1 MAELLR
7 LDNFGPL
14 NVVETT
20 QLDADADA
28 GQAVVTVKNSQGF
41 ATGDFFRIGD
51 GEQAEIK
58 KVLSISGNNITA
70 DTNFSFKHLKY
81 EKLIKLFGDQIRI
94 FRASNI
100 DGSIPADESFTEL
113 ATISIEADQLF
124 TDYLDATGGSD
135 FWYKFVYRNSDNLN
149 TTDLADSI
157 AVRGGDFGHYVSV
170 SEIRN
175 EAGFTNNP
183 DITDQM
189 IADRRED
196 AESEVKG
203 ALSVAGYNLP
213 LTNPIPAV
221 IKNAT
226 KLLAAGYLLLQDYGV
241 TAEGSNKEGQA

>member
-1 MAELLR
+1 
-7 LDNFGPL
+7 
-14 NVVETT
+14 
-20 QLDADADA
+20 
-28 GQAVVTVKNSQGF
+28 
-41 ATGDFFRIGD
+41 
-51 GEQAEIK
+51 
-58 KVLSISGNNITA
+58 
-70 DTNFSFKHLKY
+70 LKY

-124 TDYLDATGGSD
+124 TDYLDTTGGSD
-135 FWYKFVYRNSDNLN
+135 FWYKFVYRNSANFY

-203 ALSVAGYNLP
+203 ALSVAGYKLP
-213 LTNPIPAV
+213 LTNPIPSV
-221 IKNAT
+221 VKNAT

-241 TAEGSNKEGQA
+241 TAEGSNKEGQAKIDLAEKILKKIQNREIVLTDIKEASLAKETIIGGWPNDSTKESDIDESGGDVLFRISKQF